1 LKIARTRAAEVCRDA
16 LGALPVAD
24 LAVQEPTVE
33 EIIRQVFA
41 RGARDGSLVNP
52 EAEKAG

>member
-1 LKIARTRAAEVCRDA
+1 MKIARTRAAEVCRDA